1 MGAAESQEEKDE
13 RIKAESVFDP
23 RYISWDHN
31 GNLRYGNQTFL
42 IWFPLNFPLIGL
54 VHPVKRSEQL
64 KEVLKRDYVDD
75 EVGD

>member
-31 GNLRYGNQTFL
+31 GNLRYGNHHVFRL
-42 IWFPLNFPLIGL
+42 SGCFIIF
-54 VHPVKRSEQL
+54 V
-64 KEVLKRDYVDD
+64 
-75 EVGD
+75 